1 MCGVQQFEGNI
12 LEVCDFGQGRVLRV
26 AADRVEAEPGQF
38 AHLLCGED
46 SRRTLRRPFSIM
58 DSSEGSLA
66 LLVKVV
72 GEGTAWVA
80 ERREGESLD
89 MLAPLGKGFNLEMC
103 ERPLL
108 VAGGTGLA
116 PLYFLARR
124 LREKRGCNPRIL
136 WGLNCGED
144 FGKMPAWLDGKVE
157 MSIATCD
164 GSAGMQGTALDL
176 LERGLSTGEYDGVYA
191 CGPEAM
197 LAALGPLLQTYAVPC
212 QVSVEQR
219 MACGIGACFGCAVR
233 TSGEETSYMRAC
245 ADGPVF
251 DYGELAWN
259 NHGPGSG

>member
-1 MCGVQQFEGNI
+1 VRQFEGNI
-12 LEVCDFGQGRVLRV
+12 LEVSDYGQGRLLRV
-26 AADRVEAEPGQF
+26 AAGEVEAEPGQF
-38 AHLLCGED
+38 AHLLCGQD

-58 DSSEGSLA
+58 DCSEGSIA

-72 GEGTAWVA
+72 GDGTAWVA

-116 PLYFLARR
+116 PLHFLARR
-124 LREKRGCNPRIL
+124 LREKRGLNSRIL

-144 FGKMPAWLDGKVE
+144 FGEMPAWLEGNVE
-157 MSIATCD
+157 LAIATCD
-164 GSAGMQGTALDL
+164 GSAGTRGTALDL
-176 LERGLSTGEYDGVYA
+176 LERELSGAECDGVYA
-191 CGPEAM
+191 CGPETM
-197 LAALGPLLQTYAVPC
+197 LAALGPLLEKYSLPC

-219 MACGIGACFGCAVR
+219 MACGIGACFGCAVKK
-233 TSGEETSYMRAC
+233 SGDETSYLRAC

-251 DYGELAWN
+251 DYADLAWN
-259 NHGPGSG
+259 SDGSGTG